1 MKFDEK
7 LSLQKS
13 GDLSDLVRIGTQ
25 WRKDFKK
32 GLTTWKRQYLS
43 KGGRLTLIKLAYIL
57 HGSFRYPE
65 EVELRLEKIQRDF
78 LSKGGA
84 MEKKTHLVAVR

>member
-1 MKFDEK
+1 MEERFP
-7 LSLQKS
+7 
-13 GDLSDLVRIGTQ
+13 
-25 WRKDFKK
+25 K

-57 HGSFRYPE
+57 HGSFRHPE

-78 LSKGGA
+78 LTKGGA